1 MAESIRVI
9 VVNADEE
16 AAPELR
22 ACLLG
27 IDGVKIVAEIEEAG
41 LLAQALRQFPADAL
55 ILHLDPAPQAMM
67 EVVGPLIESNK
78 DRIAAIAMTEDRD
91 AELVV
96 RAMRAGMKEFL
107 WKPFPPEQLAEILR
121 RVRSEG
127 PNQHV
132 KIGKLIPIVGTGGG
146 VGATSLATN
155 LAVELAQL
163 ERSDNHS
170 EKPRVAIVDLDL
182 RYGQVAMF
190 LDSRPTYSISD
201 LCETPESIEP
211 EMIARVMCKHPSG
224 VHILAHPSESAQAER
239 ISAAHCA
246 TVLSALQSNYDF
258 VIVDGPSRIDHTA
271 RIVFDMTDLYLVVT
285 QLLVPTVRNTDRMLH
300 ELSRGGFNM
309 DRMRLV
315 CNRHGRD
322 SGYLD
327 IHDAEAT
334 LGRKFDFVIPDDW
347 KTASTAINMGAA
359 LLDHAPRSKLRA
371 AYQQIAQALAGG
383 DPGEG
388 NVAGS
393 GPAVRSQKKGIFS
406 FIGGGS

>member
-1 MAESIRVI
+1 MSEAIRVI

-27 IDGVKIVAEIEEAG
+27 IDGVKIVAEIEEIG
-41 LLAQALRQFPADAL
+41 LLEQALRQFPADAL
-55 ILHLDPAPQAMM
+55 ILHLDPAPQPMM
-67 EVVGPLIESNK
+67 EVVCPLVETNK

-121 RVRSEG
+121 RVRTEG
-127 PNQHV
+127 PNQNAKV
-132 KIGKLIPIVGTGGG
+132 GKLVPVVGTGGG

-163 ERSDNHS
+163 TSAGS
-170 EKPRVAIVDLDL
+170 AGAKPRVAIADLDL

-201 LCETPESIEP
+201 LCETPETIEP
-211 EMIARVMCKHPSG
+211 EMIARVMFKHPTG
-224 VHILAHPSESAQAER
+224 VHILAHPSDPAQAER

-246 TVLSALQSNYDF
+246 AVLGALQANYDF
-258 VIVDGPSRIDHTA
+258 VVIDGPSRIDHTA
-271 RIVFDMTDLYLVVT
+271 RVVFDMTDTFLVVT

-300 ELSRGGFNM
+300 ELTRAGFNM
-309 DRMRLV
+309 DRLRLV
-315 CNRHGRD
+315 CNRYGRD
-322 SGYLD
+322 AGHLD
-327 IHDAEAT
+327 IDDAEAT
-334 LGRKFDFVIPDDW
+334 LGRRIDFVIPEDW
-347 KTASTAINMGAA
+347 KAASTAINMGAS
-359 LLDHAPRSKLRA
+359 LLDHAPKSKLRL
-371 AYQQIAQALAGG
+371 AYQRIAKVLAGNESDDDDG
-383 DPGEG
+383 G
-388 NVAGS
+388 NPSPNGR
-393 GPAVRSQKKGIFS
+393 PPKKGLFS
-406 FIGGGS
+406 FIGGS